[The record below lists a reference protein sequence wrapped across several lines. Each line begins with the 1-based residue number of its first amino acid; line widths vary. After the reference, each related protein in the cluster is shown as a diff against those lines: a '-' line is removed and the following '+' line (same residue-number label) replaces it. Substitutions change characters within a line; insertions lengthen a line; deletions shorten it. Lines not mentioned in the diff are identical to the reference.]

1 MIRIHSCDSNLQ
13 RRDILV
19 SGHLQKKNTCLKLLY
34 SEVGWGWLVAKFFFV
49 STKVLGE
56 M

>member
-13 RRDILV
+13 RRDILA
-19 SGHLQKKNTCLKLLY
+19 SGHLQKNTRLKLLY